1 MRNTL
6 LVLSAAVLLAG
17 CGQQS
22 PPAVNAQGPGTEKIK
37 EASVTINKP
46 SSAVVTKADV
56 LVNQIEEVAGSDT
69 HIRWNLQDNSGLG
82 CDFDITIVPDSPAAG
97 TSPPSG
103 SGCTTIIQFLDGSF
117 GGNDGNKKK
126 PKWKMK
132 TRGAKACAYYV
143 FKISKGKKAAAT
155 CPPAQSTFT
164 VDPWIKSK

>member
-1 MRNTL
+1 
-6 LVLSAAVLLAG
+6 
-17 CGQQS
+17 
-22 PPAVNAQGPGTEKIK
+22 VNAQVPGTEKIK

-82 CDFDITIVPDSPAAG
+82 CDFDITIVPDSPPQG

-103 SGCTTIIQFLDGSF
+103 CSKTIQFLDDSS
-117 GGNDGNKKK
+117 GGNDGDKKK

-132 TRGAKACAYYV
+132 KKSAGDCAYYA

-155 CPPAQSTFT
+155 CPSAQSTFT
-164 VDPWIKSK
+164 IDPWVKNK